1 MKDRIKQL
9 RKTLNLTL
17 TGMGK
22 ALGISHAAVSDW
34 EHGRNNVPESVRRQI
49 CSLFNVN
56 RDWLE
61 TGKGDMFVDAK
72 SPAQLEAEAFGRVA
86 LQIFD
91 SLPSGLQS
99 IVGAVALEIVSR
111 NVALA
116 EAANKS
122 AKKKS

>member
-1 MKDRIKQL
+1 MKDRVKQV
-9 RKTLNLTL
+9 RKTLKLTL
-17 TGMGK
+17 NGMGN
-22 ALGISHAAVSDW
+22 ALGVSYSAVSDW